1 MVERG
6 HEVHLLHS
14 ESRAD
19 PDLLAEIRGLP
30 GVRCQAF
37 DMRREIGLDDLRVV
51 WSLMRYLRKWGP
63 FDVIHGHSA
72 KGGGY
77 ARLLGILLPGRIV
90 YTAHAMV
97 TMAPIG
103 RASCRERV
111 CQYV

>member
-37 DMRREIGLDDLRVV
+37 DMRREIGLDDLCVV

-90 YTAHAMV
+90 RSEERRV
-97 TMAPIG
+97 GKECVRPCRSRCAP
-103 RASCRERV
+103 SH
-111 CQYV
+111 

>member
-37 DMRREIGLDDLRVV
+37 DMRREIGLDDLCVV

-77 ARLLGILLPGRIV
+77 ARQLGILLPGRRSEERRGGKEGGS
-90 YTAHAMV
+90 T
-97 TMAPIG
+97 
-103 RASCRERV
+103 CRSRWSP
-111 CQYV
+111 YH